1 MVGKGLSWCM
11 QASRMTK
18 GGQGVI
24 LVYASLK
31 DDEGWATAYLGVCK
45 PQGMT
50 KGGQGVILVY
60 ASLTD
65 DKGWARAYLGVC
77 KPQG

>member
-1 MVGKGLSWCM
+1 
-11 QASRMTK
+11 MTK

-31 DDEGWATAYLGVCK
+31 DDEGWATALSWCM
-45 PQGMT
+45 QASRMT
-50 KGGQGVILVY
+50 KGGQGLILVY
-60 ASLTD
+60 ASLKED
-65 DKGWARAYLGVC
+65 EGWARAYLGVS

>member
-1 MVGKGLSWCM
+1 MQASRMTKGGQGLILVYASLKDDEGWARGYHWCM

-31 DDEGWATAYLGVCK
+31 DD
-45 PQGMT
+45 
-50 KGGQGVILVY
+50 
-60 ASLTD
+60 
-65 DKGWARAYLGVC
+65 KGWARAYLGVC
-77 KPQG
+77 KPHG

>member
-1 MVGKGLSWCM
+1 
-11 QASRMTK
+11 MTK
-18 GGQGVI
+18 GGPGLI

-31 DDEGWATAYLGVCK
+31 DDAEWQRL
-45 PQGMT
+45 
-50 KGGQGVILVY
+50 ILVY

-65 DKGWARAYLGVC
+65 DKGWARAYLGVS